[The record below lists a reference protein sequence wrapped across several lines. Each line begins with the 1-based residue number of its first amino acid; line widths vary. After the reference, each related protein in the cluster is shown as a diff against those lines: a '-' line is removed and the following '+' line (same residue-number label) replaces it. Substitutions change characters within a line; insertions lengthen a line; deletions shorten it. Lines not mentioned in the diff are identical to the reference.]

1 MSNNQYTPFQNNKI
15 NHYTLLAVIDEREQD
30 NKHLVTLNT
39 KLATPLT
46 EEEWQA
52 RCDDFQTVYETS
64 LELSPRLNKDF
75 LKIALN
81 GGWPVGD

>member
-1 MSNNQYTPFQNNKI
+1 MSNNQQTPFQNRKI
-15 NHYTLLAVIDEREQD
+15 NHYALLAVIGDRDHD
-30 NKHLVTLNT
+30 NKHLATLNT

-46 EEEWQA
+46 KEEWQA

-64 LELSPRLNKDF
+64 LELTPRINKDF

>member
-30 NKHLVTLNT
+30 NKHLATLNT

-46 EEEWQA
+46 KEAWQA

-64 LELSPRLNKDF
+64 LELSPRANKDF
-75 LKIALN
+75 LKIAFN
-81 GGWPVGD
+81 GGWPVND